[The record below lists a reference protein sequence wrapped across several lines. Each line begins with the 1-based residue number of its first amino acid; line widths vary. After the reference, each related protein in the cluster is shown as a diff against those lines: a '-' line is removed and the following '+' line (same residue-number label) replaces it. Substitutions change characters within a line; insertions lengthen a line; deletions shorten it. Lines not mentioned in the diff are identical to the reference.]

1 MVTLETES
9 WRLYIFGKD
18 EDEEDEEDEEDGER
32 EEREEE
38 EYELEEDV

>member
-18 EDEEDEEDEEDGER
+18 EEDEEDEEDGER
-32 EEREEE
+32 EESEEE
-38 EYELEEDV
+38 EYELEEDA